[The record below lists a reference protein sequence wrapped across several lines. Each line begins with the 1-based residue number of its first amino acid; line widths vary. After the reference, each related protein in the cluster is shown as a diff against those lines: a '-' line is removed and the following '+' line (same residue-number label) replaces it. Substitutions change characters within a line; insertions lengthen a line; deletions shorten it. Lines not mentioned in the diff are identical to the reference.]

1 MNKKKQSEISIDQ
14 EQASEQKNGSEQ
26 EKASEQLNTL
36 DQEHALELLDMSRK
50 ERRRYKAEQEKK
62 KLSELSFWRKIQYIL
77 MYYTG
82 KFLAVVAGCAII
94 ALIIHQVYIATRPV
108 ALRLNLV
115 NDMDNL
121 EFAERVEAIYQD
133 YYEVPEDALF
143 YIDSSYSITPG
154 ETLTSLNTSYYTKMM
169 SSLTQGNTHIVICD
183 SAVVDYYAIDGYFL
197 ELHYSLPADILE
209 QVSDRLYECDGPV
222 EDSDYYALDL
232 SGMAFTKAT
241 GIQLEHPYLCIPTCL
256 EDEKRETAYNFIR
269 MILQMEE
276 NESAE

>member
-1 MNKKKQSEISIDQ
+1 MNNNNNKQSEPSV
-14 EQASEQKNGSEQ
+14 EQSNTSER
-26 EKASEQLNTL
+26 
-36 DQEHALELLDMSRK
+36 EHALELLDMSRK
-50 ERRRYKAEQEKK
+50 ERRRYKIEQEKK
-62 KLSELSFWRKIQYIL
+62 KLSELTFWRKIQYIL
-77 MYYTG
+77 MYYSG
-82 KFLAVVAGCAII
+82 KFMAVVAGCVIL
-94 ALIIHQVYIATRPV
+94 ALIIHQVYVATRPV
-108 ALRLNLV
+108 ALKLNLV

-121 EFAERVEAIYQD
+121 EFAETVEAMYKN

-169 SSLTQGNTHIVICD
+169 SSLTQGTTHIVICD

-209 QVSDRLYECDGPV
+209 SVSDRLYECDGPV
-222 EDSDYYALDL
+222 EDSDYYALDI
-232 SGMAFTKAT
+232 SGMVFTKEA

-276 NESAE
+276 KESAE